1 MLINWGILGLGKVA
15 EKFAADLLLS
25 KDAKLAAVAS
35 RDKTKAEAFG
45 KKFHA
50 LNYYDSYDALVQ
62 NHEIDVVYIAT
73 PHSFHFEHSMLCL
86 KNGKSVLCEKP
97 MGMNFG
103 EVNTMIAEA
112 TKQKLFLMEAMWTRF
127 IPAIE
132 KLLQLLHEK
141 IIGDISYIRADFG
154 FKSTAAPESR
164 VFNKSLGGGALLD
177 IGIYPLYLSL
187 ITLGIPT
194 EIKAVTRK
202 TNQGVDS
209 FSAQLLS
216 YADGA
221 KAILEST
228 TEADTPVEA
237 TIYGSKGTIKLF
249 SRFHHCERIAII
261 RPGKAEEIIHI
272 PYVGNGYFHE
282 IEEVNHCLLAGAIE
296 SAKMPHQMSLNLI
309 KLMDKIR
316 KQTDLHYPADEKFNN

>member
-1 MLINWGILGLGKVA
+1 MSINWGILGLGKVA

-35 RDKTKAEAFG
+35 HDKTKAKAFANN
-45 KKFHA
+45 FHA
-50 LNYYDSYDALVQ
+50 TYSYDSYDALVQ
-62 NHEIDVVYIAT
+62 NPEIDVVYIAT
-73 PHSFHFEHSMLCL
+73 PHSFHFEHTMLCL

-103 EVNTMIAEA
+103 EVNAMIAEA
-112 TKQKLFLMEAMWTRF
+112 TKRNLFAMEAMWTRF
-127 IPAIE
+127 IPATERLIH
-132 KLLQLLHEK
+132 LLQEK
-141 IIGDISYIRADFG
+141 TIGEISYIRADFG

-164 VFNKSLGGGALLD
+164 VFNKALGGGALLD

-187 ITLGIPT
+187 ITLGIPSA
-194 EIKAVTRK
+194 IKAVARK

-216 YADGA
+216 YANGA

-237 TIYGSKGTIKLF
+237 TIYGSKGTIRLF
-249 SRFHHCERIAII
+249 SRFHHCERIAIQLHEET
-261 RPGKAEEIIHI
+261 EEIIHI

-282 IEEVNHCLLAGAIE
+282 IEEVNQCMFAGAKE
-296 SAKMPHQMSLNLI
+296 STKMPHQMSLNLI
-309 KLMDKIR
+309 KLMDEIR
-316 KQTDLHYPADEKFNN
+316 KQTDLHYPADEKFNI

>member
-45 KKFHA
+45 EKFHA
-50 LNYYDSYDALVQ
+50 AYFYDSYDALVQ
-62 NHEIDVVYIAT
+62 NPEIDIVYIAT
-73 PHSFHFEHSMLCL
+73 PHSFHFEHCMLCL

-103 EVNTMIAEA
+103 EVNAMIAEA
-112 TKQKLFLMEAMWTRF
+112 TKRKLFLMEAMWTRF
-127 IPAIE
+127 IPATE
-132 KLLQLLHEK
+132 KLINLLQEK
-141 IIGDISYIRADFG
+141 IIGELSYIRADFG

-164 VFNKSLGGGALLD
+164 VFNKALGGGALLD

-194 EIKAVTRK
+194 EIKAVAKK

-216 YADGA
+216 YAHGA

-237 TIYGSKGTIKLF
+237 IIYGSKGKIKLF
-249 SRFHHCERIAII
+249 SRFHHCEHIAIF
-261 RPGKAEEIIHI
+261 RHGEAEKSLQI
-272 PYVGNGYFHE
+272 PYIGNGYFHE
-282 IEEVNHCLLAGAIE
+282 IEEVNHCLFAGAKE
-296 SAKMPHQMSLNLI
+296 SDKMPHQMSLNLI

-316 KQTDLHYPADEKFNN
+316 KQTDLHYPADERFS